1 MSFID
6 MKSSRFRIIL
16 MSCLIFVFSLL
27 LVGRLYVLQIVN
39 GSDFQDR
46 ADRQY
51 VKTAGTIFDRG
62 SIYFSDK
69 DGNVVSAAGIKTGF
83 TIAINPKKI
92 KNAAETC
99 QKIKSNIPGINCE
112 DFISKAA
119 EPNATYREVAKRI
132 SEEEIKPVM
141 ADILD
146 KDLVGVSVYKDKWRY
161 YPANNLAS
169 HALGFVAYKGD
180 DLTGRYGLERTY
192 ESTLERKE
200 NGAFVNFFAE
210 MFSNIENT
218 VSDDTSLEGDVITTI
233 EPTVQA
239 YLETELEKVHT
250 KYDSDNVGGIIINP
264 KNGEIY
270 AMALKPD
277 FNLNEFNLESDPAI
291 YSNDLVESVKEM
303 GSIIKPITMAVGI
316 DTGKVTADTTYNDK
330 GFMVVE
336 NKTISNFD
344 QKGRGVITMQEALGK
359 SLNTGFIYVQQLI
372 GNKTFSDYFKKFGL
386 GDKSGIDLPNEATG
400 LTENLNSPRSIEY
413 ATASFGQG
421 IAFNPIVAARAI
433 SVLANGGYL
442 VTPHVAKAIKY
453 KLGYTKDIQYPIGEQ
468 VIKKETSE
476 AITRM
481 LVNDFDVYFQDGK
494 SKNPKYSIA
503 EKTGTAQIA
512 LPNGRGYYED
522 KYLHTF
528 FGYLPAYD
536 SQFLVLLYT
545 TNPHG
550 AQYAS
555 ESLGPTFVELSQF
568 LIDYYQIPPD
578 REPKAN

>member
-1 MSFID
+1 MKKDTSYVD
-6 MKSSRFRIIL
+6 MKSSRFRIL
-16 MSCLIFVFSLL
+16 AMSVSIFLFALVLIA
-27 LVGRLYVLQIVN
+27 RLYMLQIVN
-39 GSDFQDR
+39 AEDYQER

-51 VKTAGTIFDRG
+51 VKSAGSLFDRG

-92 KNAAETC
+92 TNPQSTC
-99 QKIKSNIPGINCE
+99 EKIKVNVASLNCE
-112 DFISKAA
+112 DFVNKANDK
-119 EPNATYREVAKRI
+119 NASYKEVAKRI

-161 YPANNLAS
+161 YPADSLAS
-169 HALGFVAYKGD
+169 HVLGFVAFKGN
-180 DLTGRYGLERTY
+180 DLEGRYGLERTY
-192 ESTLERKE
+192 EQMLERKQK
-200 NGAFVNFFAE
+200 GAFVNFFAE
-210 MFSNIENT
+210 MFSNIEST
-218 VSDDTSLEGDVITTI
+218 VSESESLEGDIITTI

-239 YLETELEKVHT
+239 YLESELEKIQQ
-250 KYDSDNVGGIIINP
+250 KYQSENVGGLIMNP

-270 AMALKPD
+270 AMAVKPD
-277 FNLNEFNLESDPAI
+277 FNLNEFNLETNPAI
-291 YSNDLVESVKEM
+291 YSNDMVESVKEM
-303 GSIIKPITMAVGI
+303 GSIVKPITMAVGI
-316 DTGKVTADTTYNDK
+316 DTGKVTAETKYNDR
-330 GFMVVE
+330 GVITVE
-336 NKTISNFD
+336 NKGISNFD
-344 QKGRGVITMQEALGK
+344 GKGRGMITMQEALGK
-359 SLNTGFIYVQQLI
+359 SLNTGFVYVEQQI
-372 GNKTFSDYFKKFGL
+372 GNKVFADYFKAFGL
-386 GDKSGIDLPNEATG
+386 DKKSGIDLPNEAAG
-400 LTENLNSPRSIEY
+400 LTKNLESPRSIEY

-442 VTPHVAKAIKY
+442 VTPHIAKSIKY

-481 LVNDFDVYFQDGK
+481 LVADFDIYFQDGR
-494 SKNPKYSIA
+494 SKNPQYSIA

-536 SQFLVLLYT
+536 SNFLVLLYN
-545 TNPHG
+545 TNPQG
-550 AQYAS
+550 VLYSS
-555 ESLGPTFVELSQF
+555 ESLGPTFVEISQF

-578 REPKAN
+578 R